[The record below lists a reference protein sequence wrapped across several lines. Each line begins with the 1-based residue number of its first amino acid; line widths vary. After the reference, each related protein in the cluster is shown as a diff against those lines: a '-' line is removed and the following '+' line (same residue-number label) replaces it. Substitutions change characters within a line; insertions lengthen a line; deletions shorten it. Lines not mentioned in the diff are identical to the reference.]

1 MRGPAIGSLFS
12 GIGGLELGVEHATGG
27 HVVWQ
32 VEKSEF
38 CRSVLAKHYPNAV
51 RYDDVCTVGENLARV
66 DIICGGFPC
75 QDLSLAGKRAGF
87 AGEKSS
93 LWREYRRIVDLLR
106 PRFVFVENVP
116 PLTTSR
122 GGWDFAEVLGA
133 LAALGYDAVW
143 DRFRASDVGA
153 PHRRE
158 RIFVLAYSR
167 RIMRERRE
175 NGDAWRRTDGA
186 PTGREEGAGDAERC
200 GGECDVADARGV
212 TQQRREPEWVSGV
225 AVPSVAREAREGLA
239 DADGVREQ
247 QPGGASNGGRRR
259 SRNGGATS
267 RGEGMAD
274 AAGAG
279 AVAAQQRGQRRRA
292 VARGEGVADS
302 NGERSER
309 ADARGERAGRGVA
322 VGIGESIGVGQANPD
337 VSGLEVGQGG
347 SGNTRAEHPTAER
360 SGDGRAA
367 ALGNTDACGRHRRAG
382 ELGPRR
388 RKEPADAGSGI
399 ALAGVGGMPDGLP
412 RGLDAHR
419 WPAGRGEAQHE
430 WEPPRTEARVPHRK
444 ERLMALGNAVVP
456 QVAALAWQ
464 VLYARIME
472 AV

>member
-1 MRGPAIGSLFS
+1 MDGPAIGSLFS

-38 CRSVLAKHYPNAV
+38 CRSVLAKHYHNAV

-93 LWREYRRIVDLLR
+93 LWREYRRVVDLLR
-106 PRFVFVENVP
+106 PSFVFVENVP

-133 LAALGYDAVW
+133 LAALGYDEVW

-158 RIFVLAYSR
+158 RIFVLAY
-167 RIMRERRE
+167 
-175 NGDAWRRTDGA
+175 
-186 PTGREEGAGDAERC
+186 
-200 GGECDVADARGV
+200 ARSIA
-212 TQQRREPEWVSGV
+212 QQRWEPEWVSGG

-309 ADARGERAGRGVA
+309 ADAWGERAGRGAA
-322 VGIGESIGVGQANPD
+322 VGSGESIGVGQANPD
-337 VSGLEVGQGG
+337 VSGLEVWQGG
-347 SGNTRAEHPTAER
+347 RGDTRTEHPTAER

-367 ALGNTDACGRHRRAG
+367 TLGNTDACGRHRRAG

-430 WEPPRTEARVPHRK
+430 WEPPRTKARVPHRK

-472 AV
+472 AA

>member
-1 MRGPAIGSLFS
+1 MDGPSIGSLFS

-51 RYDDVCTVGENLARV
+51 RYDDVCTVGENLTCV
-66 DIICGGFPC
+66 DIVCGGFPC

-93 LWREYRRIVDLLR
+93 LWREYRRVVDLLR
-106 PRFVFVENVP
+106 PSFVFVENVP

-167 RIMRERRE
+167 RIMRERRQ
-175 NGDAWRRTDGA
+175 NGDAWCWTDGA
-186 PTGREEGAGDAERC
+186 SAGREESAGDAERR
-200 GGECDVADARGV
+200 GGECDVAYARGIA
-212 TQQRREPEWVSGV
+212 QQRWEPEWISGG

-259 SRNGGATS
+259 SRNGGAAS
-267 RGEGMAD
+267 
-274 AAGAG
+274 
-279 AVAAQQRGQRRRA
+279 
-292 VARGEGVADS
+292 RGEGVADS

-309 ADARGERAGRGVA
+309 ADAWGECAGRGVA
-322 VGIGESIGVGQANPD
+322 VRSGESIGVGQADPD

-347 SGNTRAEHPTAER
+347 GGNTRAEHPTAER

-367 ALGNTDACGRHRRAG
+367 ALADTDGIAEREPQHEAVSVARGGIARGGIARAG
-382 ELGPRR
+382 ARGGGGRV
-388 RKEPADAGSGI
+388 
-399 ALAGVGGMPDGLP
+399 ALPGVGGMPDGIP

-456 QVAALAWQ
+456 QVAALAWR

-472 AV
+472 AA

>member
-38 CRSVLAKHYPNAV
+38 CRSVLAKHYHNAV

-93 LWREYRRIVDLLR
+93 LWREYRRVVDLLR
-106 PRFVFVENVP
+106 PSFVFVENVP

-133 LAALGYDAVW
+133 LAALGYDATW
-143 DRFRASDVGA
+143 DRFRASDVEA

-158 RIFVLAYSR
+158 RIFVLAY
-167 RIMRERRE
+167 
-175 NGDAWRRTDGA
+175 
-186 PTGREEGAGDAERC
+186 
-200 GGECDVADARGV
+200 ARGIA
-212 TQQRREPEWVSGV
+212 QQRWEPEWVSGG

-259 SRNGGATS
+259 SRNGG
-267 RGEGMAD
+267 E
-274 AAGAG
+274 
-279 AVAAQQRGQRRRA
+279 
-292 VARGEGVADS
+292 
-302 NGERSER
+302 
-309 ADARGERAGRGVA
+309 
-322 VGIGESIGVGQANPD
+322 GESPD
-337 VSGLEVGQGG
+337 RL
-347 SGNTRAEHPTAER
+347 
-360 SGDGRAA
+360 
-367 ALGNTDACGRHRRAG
+367 
-382 ELGPRR
+382 
-388 RKEPADAGSGI
+388 
-399 ALAGVGGMPDGLP
+399 ALAVVGRVADGLP
-412 RGLDAHR
+412 RGMDEHR